1 MTQAFYTARKTLKN
15 YANGGT
21 VLMVATALALLVVNL
36 PFSRDFYNSLWT
48 HEIALQIGGFNLFS
62 HHGHPMSIMAFINDA
77 LMAVVSLSWC
87 SSVSFHRSVRHCF
100 R

>member
-36 PFSRDFYNSLWT
+36 PFSRDFYNSL
-48 HEIALQIGGFNLFS
+48 
-62 HHGHPMSIMAFINDA
+62 
-77 LMAVVSLSWC
+77 
-87 SSVSFHRSVRHCF
+87 
-100 R
+100 